1 MTWLRGGSD
10 DMRARRP
17 ERQMQHSVR
26 EELGSVVVSFDG
38 EIDLESSPAVRD
50 ALLASVRRAAR
61 GRVLVDLAGVTYID
75 SSGIASLVEA
85 YQKAR
90 QTGVGFGLATV
101 GPAVLR
107 VLQLSR
113 LDKILP
119 IHASVEE
126 GLKG

>member
-1 MTWLRGGSD
+1 MRPFGGSGGSD
-10 DMRARRP
+10 GRAERR
-17 ERQMQHSVR
+17 MKHSVR
-26 EELGSVVVSFDG
+26 QTPGSVIVSFDG

-50 ALLASVRRAAR
+50 ALLASVGSASR
-61 GRVLVDLAGVTYID
+61 GRVLVDLAAVPYID

-101 GPAVLR
+101 RPAVLR

-113 LDKILP
+113 LDKIFP
-119 IHASVEE
+119 IHASIEE
-126 GLKG
+126 GLKS

>member
-1 MTWLRGGSD
+1 
-10 DMRARRP
+10 
-17 ERQMQHSVR
+17 MQHSVR
-26 EELGSVVVSFDG
+26 EAPGSVVVSFDG

-50 ALLASVRRAAR
+50 ALLASVRRAAP
-61 GRVLVDLAGVTYID
+61 GRVLVDLAAVTYID

-90 QTGVGFGLATV
+90 QTGVGFALAVV

-113 LDKILP
+113 LDKIFP
-119 IHASVEE
+119 IHESVEE